1 VENCGG
7 GLTLTRG
14 NVGSNLVYP
23 RTKAEPSGL
32 GNVPRPETVPL
43 QRSLAVMTPR
53 GSRSTVMQ
61 DTARGG
67 ASGRSARDSTA
78 PWGWG
83 LGFPRAWGPF
93 L

>member
-7 GLTLTRG
+7 GLILTRG

-23 RTKAEPSGL
+23 RAKAEPSGL
-32 GNVPRPETVPL
+32 RNAPRLETVPW

-61 DTARGG
+61 DTACGG
-67 ASGRSARDSTA
+67 ASGWSARDSTA
-78 PWGWG
+78 PWGWE
-83 LGFPRAWGPF
+83 LGFPGAWGPF
-93 L
+93 I